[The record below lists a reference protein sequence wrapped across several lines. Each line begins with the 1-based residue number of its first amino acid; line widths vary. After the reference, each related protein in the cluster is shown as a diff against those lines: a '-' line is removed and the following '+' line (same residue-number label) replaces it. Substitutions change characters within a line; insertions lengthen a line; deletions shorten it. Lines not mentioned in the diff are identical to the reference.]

1 MFIDAFYFQIFQ
13 NNNLNIYINNGK
25 LKLSLI
31 VVILEKGDF
40 IMKKRNLLFVL
51 ALMAALIAVPAYA
64 YGPAFNDPY
73 SGETGVPLTV
83 HVDGKYVS
91 TDVDPYISNGRTYL
105 PLRAA
110 AESMGAAVVWDNNTR
125 SATVTKDGTVI
136 RCTVGSTAFSVNGV
150 TKYNDAAP
158 QIVAGRTMLPIRP
171 IAEALGGTL
180 SWDGTTASVTID
192 TPATDLAAPTL
203 PSDIPSEV
211 RWLVEKYYVP
221 ADDNGNGSWQCVV
234 PSNQVGYA
242 LRYTHNYLFISEM
255 QNGTKNAVMVG
266 YDNSGSISI
275 GADSMEVVT
284 TSGKLQLKDTWSPH
298 YWHGAG
304 INSSASMYF
313 LVNYDYSGD
322 NLHLSSCTLKNSIS
336 SPGWKDETIT
346 LNADFVP
353 FGSSESEKPVD
364 PDNPFPGLAYERY
377 PGDENA
383 PDWMISFPVV
393 EHYHYYAGGGEDY
406 NGKIVADKVYVTK
419 PDDMTTTQWET
430 LKEYYKDKE
439 APTYLWYKDYSRINY
454 LDNWFYD
461 RCWPEEAYYWI
472 YVDRPELSDDPTTN
486 FVQEHMNWQLWVL
499 YKNMLNGNSTGWNG
513 INSVPN
519 IPKTVAYERYPGD
532 ENAPDWMVHHIAQ
545 VDSAF
550 VYKEVYNTKPAD
562 MTSTE
567 WEDLKN
573 YWRNKERPGLT
584 DGKFSN
590 LTYPFFLS
598 WMGHPEYDFVQGY
611 MDEYIYSLY
620 NYMVNDLS
628 DGIADDR
635 NKSGEID
642 YLGSWPASLDWR
654 TTIWG

>member
-1 MFIDAFYFQIFQ
+1 
-13 NNNLNIYINNGK
+13 
-25 LKLSLI
+25 
-31 VVILEKGDF
+31 
-40 IMKKRNLLFVL
+40 MKKRNLLFVL

-234 PSNQVGYA
+234 PNSQVGYA

-266 YDNSGSISI
+266 YNNSGSISI
-275 GADSMEVVT
+275 GADSMEVMT

-364 PDNPFPGLAYERY
+364 PDNPFPALAYERY

-383 PDWMISFPVV
+383 PDWLVRHPV
-393 EHYHYYAGGGEDY
+393 
-406 NGKIVADKVYVTK
+406 
-419 PDDMTTTQWET
+419 
-430 LKEYYKDKE
+430 KEYYDYFSTSGKDDWWGDVVAENVYITKPE
-439 APTYLWYKDYSRINY
+439 DMTSSQWEQLKAYYSEHGQPMSLRYKDYSKRND
-454 LDNWFYD
+454 LDNWYYKTTF
-461 RCWPEEAYYWI
+461 PENIIYRI
-472 YVDRPELSDDPTTN
+472 YVDNPERSDDPNTN
-486 FVQEHMNWQLWVL
+486 FAQKYIDPFIWDLYNNMMNNNPMGGGGL
-499 YKNMLNGNSTGWNG
+499 
-513 INSVPN
+513 NSVPN
-519 IPKTVAYERYPGD
+519 VPKNLAYEPYPED
-532 ENAPDWMVHHIAQ
+532 ADAPDWMVHHIAE
-545 VDSAF
+545 VDDWM
-550 VYKEVYNTKPAD
+550 YYREVYNTKPAD
-562 MTSTE
+562 MTSAE
-567 WEDLKN
+567 WEDLKE
-573 YWRNKERPGLT
+573 YWSNKERPGVEEN
-584 DGKFSN
+584 GSFSN
-590 LTYPFFLS
+590 LTYPFFFDYNS
-598 WMGHPEYDFVQGY
+598 WYGSRDIDFIQEL
-611 MDEYIYSLY
+611 MNPYIYSLY
-620 NYMVNDLS
+620 NYMVNDMN
-628 DGIADDR
+628 DGIANDKNYD
-635 NKSGEID
+635 KELS
-642 YLGSWPASLDWR
+642 YSGSWFGNLDWR

>member
-1 MFIDAFYFQIFQ
+1 
-13 NNNLNIYINNGK
+13 
-25 LKLSLI
+25 
-31 VVILEKGDF
+31 
-40 IMKKRNLLFVL
+40 MKKRNLLFVL

-192 TPATDLAAPTL
+192 TPAADLAVPTL

-221 ADDNGNGSWQCVV
+221 ADGNGNGSWQCVV
-234 PSNQVGYA
+234 PNSRVGYA

-313 LVNYDYSGD
+313 LVNYDYDGD
-322 NLHLSSCTLKNSIS
+322 NLHLSSCTSKNTIS
-336 SPGWKDETIT
+336 SPGWKDETFT
-346 LNADFVP
+346 LNADFIP

-364 PDNPFPGLAYERY
+364 PENPFPALAYERY

-383 PDWMISFPVV
+383 PDWMVAIDVV
-393 EHYHYYAGGGEDY
+393 KAGTPEATAYY
-406 NGKIVADKVYVTK
+406 NGDESGAFTVYVTKPEDMSSSQWEELKAYYRDKERPSALWPDGGNWNFIDTPLASSYPPVYQYRDNTDLTTNFVQKSYDEDIKLLYKNMVNNNPNAGNIINYVPSLPKALRYEPYLGDENAPDWMICLVDEVDFSFWKEVYVTK
-419 PDDMTTTQWET
+419 PDDMTEEVWEEI
-430 LKEYYKDKE
+430 KEYFKDKE
-439 APTYLWYKDYSRINY
+439 RPDQYPINTEGYMVIPPSQLNSRNY
-454 LDNWFYD
+454 
-461 RCWPEEAYYWI
+461 
-472 YVDRPELSDDPTTN
+472 
-486 FVQEHMNWQLWVL
+486 VQE
-499 YKNMLNGNSTGWNG
+499 
-513 INSVPN
+513 
-519 IPKTVAYERYPGD
+519 
-532 ENAPDWMVHHIAQ
+532 
-545 VDSAF
+545 
-550 VYKEVYNTKPAD
+550 
-562 MTSTE
+562 
-567 WEDLKN
+567 
-573 YWRNKERPGLT
+573 
-584 DGKFSN
+584 
-590 LTYPFFLS
+590 
-598 WMGHPEYDFVQGY
+598 Y
-611 MDEYIYSLY
+611 MDEYIHDLY
-620 NYMVNDLS
+620 QIMMNRLNGLR
-628 DGIADDR
+628 DDSVIFPEPGR
-635 NKSGEID
+635 G
-642 YLGSWPASLDWR
+642 
-654 TTIWG
+654 